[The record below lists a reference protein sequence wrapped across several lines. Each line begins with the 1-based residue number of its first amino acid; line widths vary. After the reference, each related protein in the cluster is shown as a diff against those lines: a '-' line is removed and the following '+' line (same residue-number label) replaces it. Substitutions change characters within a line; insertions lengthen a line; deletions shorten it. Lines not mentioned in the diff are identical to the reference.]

1 MSFPIYNTAMNN
13 EIIEGGEAYLNGAW
27 VLVDSIDSDGYAI
40 VTDQDGGEQT
50 VRVSELERM

>member
-1 MSFPIYNTAMNN
+1 MNN